1 MKFDMRNVQEQI
13 KSNSFDAIHQV
24 EPRGTNY
31 TAHIFYFITFSK
43 LKNEFSLFKTKD
55 LV

>member
-1 MKFDMRNVQEQI
+1 MRNVQEQI

-24 EPRGTNY
+24 EPRGTKY